1 VDVTIEVA
9 DPAVAVIST
18 DPTAIGSGSITFP
31 LVTGTYT
38 PLIYLQGLTVNQ
50 GTELRITAPGYD
62 QWITTVQVVD
72 SGFYIATGDFSRAV
86 DASNRTIRIQ
96 AASLDTLQRVDEA
109 QMVRGG
115 TNPSVDVMSSDT
127 TVGVITISPLV
138 FTGNDD
144 YLNTA
149 FDPIAVG
156 TTTISITQPPGF
168 LPPAGKA
175 SIVATVTLE

>member
-1 VDVTIEVA
+1 
-9 DPAVAVIST
+9 
-18 DPTAIGSGSITFP
+18 
-31 LVTGTYT
+31 
-38 PLIYLQGLTVNQ
+38 LIYVQGITVDQ

-62 QWITTVQVVD
+62 QWITTVQVVAA
-72 SGFYIATGDFSRAV
+72 GFYIASPSGDFSRAV
-86 DASNRTIRIQ
+86 DASNRSIRIQ

-115 TNPSVDVMSSDT
+115 TNPSVDVMSSDP

-144 YLNTA
+144 YLSTA

-156 TTTISITQPPGF
+156 TTTISITQPAGF
-168 LPPAGKA
+168 LPPTGRT
-175 SIVATVTLE
+175 SVVATVTLE